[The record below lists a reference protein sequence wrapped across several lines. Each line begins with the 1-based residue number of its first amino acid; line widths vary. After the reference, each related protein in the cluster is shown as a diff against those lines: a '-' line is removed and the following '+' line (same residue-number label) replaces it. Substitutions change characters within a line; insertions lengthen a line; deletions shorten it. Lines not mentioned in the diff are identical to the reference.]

1 MRAVVQRVKEA
12 RVKVE
17 GEEIAR
23 IGPGLL
29 VLLGVEKGDEE
40 KDLVWLSDKV
50 AGLRIFEDTS
60 GKMNLSVGDVSG
72 EVLVVSNFTLCGDC
86 RKGKRPSFDPAEK
99 PEQARGLCERFV
111 SRLQEKGLK
120 VRTGRFGAYMEV
132 HLVNDGPVT
141 LILDSRKRV

>member
-12 RVKVE
+12 RVRVE
-17 GEEIAR
+17 GEEVAS
-23 IGPGLL
+23 IGRGLL
-29 VLLGVEKGDEE
+29 VLLGVEKGDSE

-50 AGLRIFEDTS
+50 AGLRIFEDPS
-60 GKMNLSVGDVSG
+60 GRMNLSVEEVSG

-99 PEQARGLCERFV
+99 PEQARELCERFV
-111 SRLQEKGLK
+111 SRLREKGFR

-141 LILDSRKRV
+141 LILDSRKRL

>member
-17 GEEIAR
+17 GEEIACV
-23 IGPGLL
+23 GQGLL
-29 VLLGVEKGDEE
+29 VLLGVEKGDSE

-50 AGLRIFEDTS
+50 AGLRIFEDRS
-60 GKMNLSVGDVSG
+60 GRMNLSVEEVSG

-99 PEQARGLCERFV
+99 PDQARELCERFV
-111 SRLQEKGLK
+111 SRLREKGLR

-141 LILDSRKRV
+141 LILDSRKRL